1 MDKTSTLKKH
11 NNHFNTKNT
20 ETKKD
25 NTNEYACEPSAG
37 IINSILNYSKSLIV
51 SESKTINQIAIV
63 LS

>member
-11 NNHFNTKNT
+11 NNHFNTKKT
-20 ETKKD
+20 ENLND

-51 SESKTINQIAIV
+51 NDSKMINQIAIV